1 VQIFVIYLYIHF
13 IGNGGYSIYGKYFDD
28 ENFSLKHTGPGI
40 VSMANEGPD
49 TNESQFFITVAKTPR
64 ITNLDGK
71 HVVFGKVLEVIILK
85 TFKNNLIYNVEG
97 NFVLL
102 LKQSK
107 LIVYIMHL
115 YRVWILLILLLI
127 NLEMP
132 VIDRIMR

>member
-1 VQIFVIYLYIHF
+1 MQIFVIYLYIHF

-71 HVVFGKVLEVIILK
+71 HVVFGKVLGVIILK
-85 TFKNNLIYNVEG
+85 KIK
-97 NFVLL
+97 
-102 LKQSK
+102 KQSN
-107 LIVYIMHL
+107 I
-115 YRVWILLILLLI
+115 
-127 NLEMP
+127 
-132 VIDRIMR
+132 